1 LTAVAKKAMA
11 IPTPKIL
18 AVDDNIQNLELLTRA
33 LSAAKYEVITAGDGA
48 SALQLIDDGAVD
60 LVLLD
65 VMMPGMS
72 GYEVCEKIRANDA
85 TRLLPVV
92 MLTAL
97 HDVSHRIQGIAA
109 GADDFLTKPF
119 NREELLTRVKSLL
132 RIKTLYDDIETKNVL
147 LRRVIG
153 RYVSEEVAAEIVADP
168 GRHLKLGGEK
178 RDVTVV
184 FGDLRGFTPLAERL
198 DPEDV
203 VEILNVYLS
212 HVVDLVF
219 EFRGNLDKFR
229 GDGFMAFFGAPL
241 AHGDDAASAVRCGLA
256 LQGRLNS
263 ISFAKFPDTRLSVG
277 IGINSGIVI
286 AGNVGSE
293 RRADYTVIG
302 NEVNLAQRFEAN
314 AGPGQILITG
324 ATYERVKESVEVR
337 ELGRLRV
344 AGMQEGVM
352 AYDVLRWR
360 AA

>member
-1 LTAVAKKAMA
+1 M
-11 IPTPKIL
+11 PNSTPKIL
-18 AVDDNIQNLELLTRA
+18 AVDDNKQNLELLIRS
-33 LSAAKYEVITAGDGA
+33 LSAAKYEVITASDGPT
-48 SALQLIDDGAVD
+48 ALQLIDGGAVD

-97 HDVSHRIQGIAA
+97 HDVSNRIRGIAA

-132 RIKTLYDDIETKNVL
+132 RIKTLYDDIETKNIL

-178 RDVTVV
+178 RDVTVL
-184 FGDLRGFTPLAERL
+184 FGDLRGFTPMAERL
-198 DPEDV
+198 DAEDV
-203 VEILNVYLS
+203 VDILNVYLS
-212 HVVDLVF
+212 HVIDLVF

-241 AHGDDAASAVRCGLA
+241 AHGDDAASAVRCALA
-256 LQGRLNS
+256 LQERLKS
-263 ISFAKFPDTRLSVG
+263 ISFAKFPDLRLLAG
-277 IGINSGIVI
+277 IGINSGAVI

-293 RRADYTVIG
+293 RRTDYTVIG

-314 AGPGQILITG
+314 AGPGQVLITG
-324 ATYERVKESVEVR
+324 ATYERVKEFIEVR
-337 ELGRLRV
+337 DLGRLRV
-344 AGMQEGVM
+344 AGMKDGVM

>member
-1 LTAVAKKAMA
+1 MPDATR
-11 IPTPKIL
+11 KIL
-18 AVDDNIQNLELLTRA
+18 AVDDNKQNLELLTRA
-33 LSAAKYEVITAGDGA
+33 LSAAKYEVITASDGPT
-48 SALQLIDDGAVD
+48 ALELIGGGAVD

-72 GYEVCEKIRANDA
+72 GYEVCETIRANDA

-97 HDVSHRIQGIAA
+97 HDVSHRIRGIAA

-132 RIKTLYDDIETKNVL
+132 RIKTLYDDIESKNIL

-178 RDVTVV
+178 RDVTVL
-184 FGDLRGFTPLAERL
+184 FGDLRGFTPMAERL
-198 DPEDV
+198 DAEDV
-203 VEILNVYLS
+203 VDILNVYLS
-212 HVVDLVF
+212 HVIDLVF

-241 AHGDDAASAVRCGLA
+241 AHGDDAANAVRCALA
-256 LQGRLNS
+256 LQERLKS
-263 ISFAKFPDTRLSVG
+263 ITFAKFPDLRLLAG
-277 IGINSGIVI
+277 IGINSGAVI

-293 RRADYTVIG
+293 RRTDYTVIG
-302 NEVNLAQRFEAN
+302 NEVNLAQRFEAH
-314 AGPGQILITG
+314 AGPGQILITS
-324 ATYERVKESVEVR
+324 ATYERVREFVDVR
-337 ELGRLRV
+337 DLGRLRV
-344 AGMQEGVM
+344 AGMQDGVM

>member
-1 LTAVAKKAMA
+1 MPNA
-11 IPTPKIL
+11 TPKIL
-18 AVDDNIQNLELLTRA
+18 AVDDNRQNLELLTRA
-33 LSAAKYEVITAGDGA
+33 LSAAHYEVITATDGPT
-48 SALQLIDDGAVD
+48 ALQLIGGGAVD

-97 HDVSHRIQGIAA
+97 HDVSHRIRGIAA

-132 RIKTLYDDIETKNVL
+132 RIKTLYDDIETRNVL

-153 RYVSEEVAAEIVADP
+153 RYVSEAVAAEIVADP

-178 RDVTVV
+178 RDVTVL
-184 FGDLRGFTPLAERL
+184 FGDPRGFTPMAERL

-203 VEILNVYLS
+203 VDILNVYLS
-212 HVVDLVF
+212 HVIDLVF
-219 EFRGNLDKFR
+219 EYRGNLDKFR

-241 AHGDDAASAVRCGLA
+241 AHGDHAASAVRCALA
-256 LQGRLNS
+256 LQERLKN
-263 ISFAKFPDTRLSVG
+263 ITFAKFPEIRLSAG
-277 IGINSGIVI
+277 IGINSGAVI

-293 RRADYTVIG
+293 RRTDYTVIG

-314 AGPGQILITG
+314 AGPGRILITA
-324 ATYERVKESVEVR
+324 ATFERCKEAIEAR
-337 ELGRLRV
+337 DLGWQRV
-344 AGMQEGVM
+344 PGMQEEILG
-352 AYDVLRWR
+352 YEVLRWR

>member
-1 LTAVAKKAMA
+1 M
-11 IPTPKIL
+11 PKIL
-18 AVDDNIQNLELLTRA
+18 AVDDNKQNLELLIRS
-33 LSAAKYEVITAGDGA
+33 LGAAKYEVITAGDGPT
-48 SALQLIDDGAVD
+48 ALQLIDSRAVD

>member
-1 LTAVAKKAMA
+1 
-11 IPTPKIL
+11 
-18 AVDDNIQNLELLTRA
+18 LEL
-33 LSAAKYEVITAGDGA
+33 IGG
-48 SALQLIDDGAVD
+48 GAVD

-72 GYEVCEKIRANDA
+72 GYEVCETIRANDA

-97 HDVSHRIQGIAA
+97 HDVSHRIRGIAA

-132 RIKTLYDDIETKNVL
+132 RIKTLYDDIESKNIL

-178 RDVTVV
+178 RDVTVL
-184 FGDLRGFTPLAERL
+184 FGDLRGFTPMAERL
-198 DPEDV
+198 DAEDV
-203 VEILNVYLS
+203 VDILNVYLS
-212 HVVDLVF
+212 HVIDLVF

-241 AHGDDAASAVRCGLA
+241 AHGDDAANAVRCALA
-256 LQGRLNS
+256 LQERLKS
-263 ISFAKFPDTRLSVG
+263 ITFAKFPDLRLLAG
-277 IGINSGIVI
+277 IGINSGAVI

-293 RRADYTVIG
+293 RRTDYTVIG

-314 AGPGQILITG
+314 AGPGQILITV
-324 ATYERVKESVEVR
+324 ATYERCKDSIEVR
-337 ELGRLRV
+337 DLGRLHV
-344 AGMQEGVM
+344 PGMQEEIPG
-352 AYDVLRWR
+352 YEVLRWR

>member
-1 LTAVAKKAMA
+1 MTAVAKRAMA
-11 IPTPKIL
+11 NPIPKIL

-33 LSAAKYEVITAGDGA
+33 LSAAKYEVITAGDGP
-48 SALQLIDDGAVD
+48 SALHLIDGSAVD

-72 GYEVCEKIRANDA
+72 GYEVCEKIRGNDA

-168 GRHLKLGGEK
+168 ERHFKLGGEK
-178 RDVTVV
+178 RDVTVL

-241 AHGDDAASAVRCGLA
+241 AHGDDAASAVRCALA
-256 LQGRLNS
+256 LQGRLKN
-263 ISFAKFPDTRLSVG
+263 IGFAKFPDLRLSAG
-277 IGINSGIVI
+277 IGINSGAVI

-314 AGPGQILITG
+314 AGPGQVLITG
-324 ATYERVKESVEVR
+324 ATYERVKESIDVR
-337 ELGRLRV
+337 DLGPLRV
-344 AGMQEGVM
+344 TGKQDGVM

>member
-1 LTAVAKKAMA
+1 V
-11 IPTPKIL
+11 
-18 AVDDNIQNLELLTRA
+18 N
-33 LSAAKYEVITAGDGA
+33 
-48 SALQLIDDGAVD
+48 

-132 RIKTLYDDIETKNVL
+132 RIKTLYDDIETRNVL

-153 RYVSEEVAAEIVADP
+153 RYVSEAVAAEIVADP

-178 RDVTVV
+178 RDVTVL
-184 FGDLRGFTPLAERL
+184 FGDLRGFTPMAERL

-203 VEILNVYLS
+203 VDILNVYLS
-212 HVVDLVF
+212 HVIDLVF
-219 EFRGNLDKFR
+219 EYRGNLDKFR

-241 AHGDDAASAVRCGLA
+241 AHSEHAASAVRCALA
-256 LQGRLNS
+256 LQERLKN
-263 ISFAKFPDTRLSVG
+263 ISFPKFPEIRLSAG
-277 IGINSGIVI
+277 IGINSGAVI

-293 RRADYTVIG
+293 RRTDYTVIG

-314 AGPGQILITG
+314 AGPEQILITA
-324 ATYERVKESVEVR
+324 ATYERCKEAIEAR
-337 ELGRLRV
+337 DLGWQRV
-344 AGMQEGVM
+344 PGMQEEILG
-352 AYDVLRWR
+352 YEVLRWR
-360 AA
+360 AN

>member
-1 LTAVAKKAMA
+1 MPNA
-11 IPTPKIL
+11 TPKIL
-18 AVDDNIQNLELLTRA
+18 AVDDNKQNLELLTRA
-33 LSAAKYEVITAGDGA
+33 LGAAYYEVITASDGPT
-48 SALQLIDDGAVD
+48 ALQLIDSGAVD

-97 HDVSHRIQGIAA
+97 HDVSHRIRGIAT

-153 RYVSEEVAAEIVADP
+153 RYVSEAVAAEIVADP

-178 RDVTVV
+178 RDVTVL
-184 FGDLRGFTPLAERL
+184 FGDLRGFTPMAERL
-198 DPEDV
+198 DAEDV
-203 VEILNVYLS
+203 VDILNVYLG
-212 HVVDLVF
+212 HVIDLVF

-229 GDGFMAFFGAPL
+229 GDGFMAFFGAPM
-241 AHGDDAASAVRCGLA
+241 AGGDDAASAVRCALA
-256 LQGRLNS
+256 LQERLKS
-263 ISFAKFPDTRLSVG
+263 ITFAKFPDIRLLAG
-277 IGINSGIVI
+277 IGINSGAVI
-286 AGNVGSE
+286 AGNIGSE
-293 RRADYTVIG
+293 RRTDYTVIG

-324 ATYERVKESVEVR
+324 ATYERVKEFIDVR
-337 ELGRLRV
+337 DLGLLRV
-344 AGMQEGVM
+344 TGMQDGVM

-360 AA
+360 AP

>member
-1 LTAVAKKAMA
+1 MA
-11 IPTPKIL
+11 NPSAKIL
-18 AVDDNIQNLELLTRA
+18 AVDDNKQNLELLIRS
-33 LSAAKYEVITAGDGA
+33 LSAAKYEVVTATDGPT
-48 SALQLIDDGAVD
+48 ALQLIDGGAVD

-97 HDVSHRIQGIAA
+97 HDVSNRIRGIAA

-153 RYVSEEVAAEIVADP
+153 RYVSEAVAAEIVADP

-178 RDVTVV
+178 RDVTVL
-184 FGDLRGFTPLAERL
+184 FGDLRGFTPMAERL
-198 DPEDV
+198 DAEDV
-203 VEILNVYLS
+203 VDILNVYLS
-212 HVVDLVF
+212 HVIDLVF
-219 EFRGNLDKFR
+219 EYHGNLDKFR

-241 AHGDDAASAVRCGLA
+241 ARGDDAASAVRCALA
-256 LQGRLNS
+256 LQERLKN
-263 ISFAKFPDTRLSVG
+263 ISFAKFPEIRLAAG
-277 IGINSGIVI
+277 IGINSGAVI

-293 RRADYTVIG
+293 RRTDYTVIG

-314 AGPGQILITG
+314 AGPGQVLITG
-324 ATYERVKESVEVR
+324 ATYERVKEFIDVR
-337 ELGRLRV
+337 DLGRLRV
-344 AGMQEGVM
+344 AGMQDGVM

>member
-1 LTAVAKKAMA
+1 MNRPMA
-11 IPTPKIL
+11 NPTPKIL
-18 AVDDNIQNLELLTRA
+18 AVDDNKQNLELLTRA
-33 LSAAKYEVITAGDGA
+33 LSTAKYELITATDGPT
-48 SALQLIDDGAVD
+48 ALQVIDGGAVD

-97 HDVSHRIQGIAA
+97 HDVSNRIRGIAA

-153 RYVSEEVAAEIVADP
+153 RYVSEAVAAEIVADP

-178 RDVTVV
+178 RDVTML
-184 FGDLRGFTPLAERL
+184 FGDLRGFTPMAERL

-203 VEILNVYLS
+203 VDILNVYLS
-212 HVVDLVF
+212 HVIDLVF

-241 AHGDDAASAVRCGLA
+241 ARGDDAASAVRCALA
-256 LQGRLNS
+256 LQERLKS
-263 ISFAKFPDTRLSVG
+263 IAFAKFPDLRLLAG
-277 IGINSGIVI
+277 IGINSGAVI

-293 RRADYTVIG
+293 RRTDYTVIG

-314 AGPGQILITG
+314 AGPGQVLITG
-324 ATYERVKESVEVR
+324 ATYERVKEFVEVR
-337 ELGRLRV
+337 DLGRLRV
-344 AGMQEGVM
+344 AGMQGGVM
-352 AYDVLRWR
+352 AYDVMRWR

>member
-1 LTAVAKKAMA
+1 MA
-11 IPTPKIL
+11 NPTPKIL
-18 AVDDNIQNLELLTRA
+18 AVDDNKQNLELLTRA
-33 LSAAKYEVITAGDGA
+33 LSTAKYELITATDGPT
-48 SALQLIDDGAVD
+48 ALQVIDGGAVD

-97 HDVSHRIQGIAA
+97 HDVSNRIRGIAA

-153 RYVSEEVAAEIVADP
+153 RYVSEAVAAEIVADP

-178 RDVTVV
+178 RDVTML
-184 FGDLRGFTPLAERL
+184 FGDLRGFTPMAERL

-203 VEILNVYLS
+203 VDILNVYLS
-212 HVVDLVF
+212 HVIDLVF

-241 AHGDDAASAVRCGLA
+241 ARGDDAASAVRCALA
-256 LQGRLNS
+256 LQERLKS
-263 ISFAKFPDTRLSVG
+263 IAFAKFPDLRLLAG
-277 IGINSGIVI
+277 IGINSGAVI

-293 RRADYTVIG
+293 RRTDYTVIG

-314 AGPGQILITG
+314 AGPGQVLITG
-324 ATYERVKESVEVR
+324 ATYERVKEFVEVR
-337 ELGRLRV
+337 DLGRLRV
-344 AGMQEGVM
+344 AGMQGGVM
-352 AYDVLRWR
+352 AYDVMRWR

>member
-1 LTAVAKKAMA
+1 M
-11 IPTPKIL
+11 PNSTPKIL
-18 AVDDNIQNLELLTRA
+18 AVDDNKQNLELLIRS
-33 LSAAKYEVITAGDGA
+33 LSAAKYEVITASDGPT
-48 SALQLIDDGAVD
+48 ALQLIDGGAVD

-72 GYEVCEKIRANDA
+72 GYEVCERIRANDA

-97 HDVSHRIQGIAA
+97 HDVSNRIQGIAA

-132 RIKTLYDDIETKNVL
+132 RIKTLYDDIETKNIL

-178 RDVTVV
+178 RDVTVL
-184 FGDLRGFTPLAERL
+184 FGDLRGFTPMAERL
-198 DPEDV
+198 DAEDV
-203 VEILNVYLS
+203 VDILNVYLS
-212 HVVDLVF
+212 HVIDLVF

-241 AHGDDAASAVRCGLA
+241 AHGDDATSAVRCALA
-256 LQGRLNS
+256 LQERLKN
-263 ISFAKFPDTRLSVG
+263 ITFAKFPDLRLLAG
-277 IGINSGIVI
+277 IGINSGAVI

-293 RRADYTVIG
+293 RRTDYTVIG

-314 AGPGQILITG
+314 AGPGQVLITG
-324 ATYERVKESVEVR
+324 ATYERVKEFIEVR
-337 ELGRLRV
+337 DLGRLRV
-344 AGMQEGVM
+344 AGMQDGVM

>member
-1 LTAVAKKAMA
+1 M
-11 IPTPKIL
+11 PNSTPKIL
-18 AVDDNIQNLELLTRA
+18 AVDDNKQNLELLTRA
-33 LSAAKYEVITAGDGA
+33 LSAAHYEVVTATDGPT
-48 SALQLIDDGAVD
+48 ALQVIDGGAVD

-97 HDVSHRIQGIAA
+97 HDVSHRIRGIAA

-132 RIKTLYDDIETKNVL
+132 RIKTLYDDIETKNAL

-153 RYVSEEVAAEIVADP
+153 RYVSEAVAAEIVADP

-178 RDVTVV
+178 RDVTVL
-184 FGDLRGFTPLAERL
+184 FGDLRGFTPMAERL

-203 VEILNVYLS
+203 VDILNVYLS
-212 HVVDLVF
+212 HVIDLVF
-219 EFRGNLDKFR
+219 EYRGNLDKFR

-241 AHGDDAASAVRCGLA
+241 AHGDPAASAVRCALA
-256 LQGRLNS
+256 LQERLKN
-263 ISFAKFPDTRLSVG
+263 ITFAKFPEIRLSAG
-277 IGINSGIVI
+277 IGINSGAVI

-293 RRADYTVIG
+293 RRTDYTVIG

-314 AGPGQILITG
+314 AGPGQILITV
-324 ATYERVKESVEVR
+324 ATYERCKESIEAR
-337 ELGRLRV
+337 DLGRQRV
-344 AGMQEGVM
+344 PGMQEEILG
-352 AYDVLRWR
+352 YEVLRWR

>member
-1 LTAVAKKAMA
+1 M
-11 IPTPKIL
+11 PNSTPKIL
-18 AVDDNIQNLELLTRA
+18 AVDDNKQNLELLVRS
-33 LSAAKYEVITAGDGA
+33 LGAAKYEVITANDGPT
-48 SALQLIDDGAVD
+48 ALHLIDGGAVD

-97 HDVSHRIQGIAA
+97 HDVSNRIRGIAA

-132 RIKTLYDDIETKNVL
+132 RIKTLYDDIETKNIL

-178 RDVTVV
+178 RDVTVL
-184 FGDLRGFTPLAERL
+184 FGDLRGFTPMAERL
-198 DPEDV
+198 DAEDV
-203 VEILNVYLS
+203 VDILNVYLS
-212 HVVDLVF
+212 HVIDLVF

-241 AHGDDAASAVRCGLA
+241 AHGDDAASAVRCALA
-256 LQGRLNS
+256 LQERLKS
-263 ISFAKFPDTRLSVG
+263 ISFAKFPDLRLLAG
-277 IGINSGIVI
+277 IGINSGAVI

-293 RRADYTVIG
+293 RRTDYTVIG

-314 AGPGQILITG
+314 AGPGQVLITG
-324 ATYERVKESVEVR
+324 ATYERVKEFVEVR
-337 ELGRLRV
+337 DLGRLRV
-344 AGMQEGVM
+344 AGMREGVM
-352 AYDVLRWR
+352 AYDVMRWR
-360 AA
+360 EA